1 MCWCVTIAT
10 SAPLTGV
17 TVSGPWPE
25 DGSPPPPL
33 HFAAISAEEFE
44 GELINLYRS
53 FFKGQFLYDV
63 GSDTGCA
70 CGLNRRYS
78 TSYYEGTTTV
88 NYYADE
94 SPLAFI
100 EFIRKHT
107 QAEDLEM
114 YIVWEDDRLK
124 DPIAYV
130 EIDSSALNIDNYFE
144 FESRKF
150 YRISKFPQV
159 VKKE

>member
-1 MCWCVTIAT
+1 MCWCVTVAT

-33 HFAAISAEEFE
+33 HFAAISAEEFD

-63 GSDTGCA
+63 GSDTGCG
-70 CGLNRRYS
+70 CGLNRHY
-78 TSYYEGTTTV
+78 TTIYYEGTTTRE
-88 NYYADE
+88 YYSDE

-100 EFIRKHT
+100 EFIRKYS
-107 QAEDLEM
+107 QEVDLEM
-114 YIVWEDDRLK
+114 YVVWETDQLK
-124 DPIAYV
+124 DPLSYV
-130 EIDSSALNIDNYFE
+130 EIDCSTLNIVNYFD
-144 FESRKF
+144 FESSIF
-150 YRISKFPQV
+150 YRFF
-159 VKKE
+159 

>member
-10 SAPLTGV
+10 SAPLSGV

-33 HFAAISAEEFE
+33 HFAAISAEEFK
-44 GELINLYRS
+44 GELIALYRS

-63 GSDTGCA
+63 GSDTGCG
-70 CGLNRRYS
+70 CGLNRSYK
-78 TSYYEGTTTV
+78 TIYYEGTTTQV
-88 NYYADE
+88 DYSDE
-94 SPLAFI
+94 SPLALI

-114 YIVWEDDRLK
+114 YVVWETDRLK
-124 DPIAYV
+124 APLSYV
-130 EIDSSALNIDNYFE
+130 EIDCSTLNIDTYFE
-144 FESRKF
+144 FESRIF
-150 YRISKFPQV
+150 YRFF
-159 VKKE
+159 

>member
-1 MCWCVTIAT
+1 MCWCVTVAT

-33 HFAAISAEEFE
+33 HFAAISAEEFD

-63 GSDTGCA
+63 GSDTGCG
-70 CGLNRRYS
+70 CGLNRHY
-78 TSYYEGTTTV
+78 TTIYYEGTTTRE
-88 NYYADE
+88 YYSDE

-100 EFIRKHT
+100 EFIRKYS
-107 QAEDLEM
+107 QEVDLEM
-114 YIVWEDDRLK
+114 YVVWETDQLK
-124 DPIAYV
+124 DPLSYV
-130 EIDSSALNIDNYFE
+130 EIDCSTLNIDNYFD
-144 FESRKF
+144 FESRIF
-150 YRISKFPQV
+150 YRFFM
-159 VKKE
+159 

>member
-33 HFAAISAEEFE
+33 HFAAISAEEHE

-63 GSDTGCA
+63 GSDTGCG

-78 TSYYEGTTTV
+78 TIYDNGTTTRE
-88 NYYADE
+88 YYSDE
-94 SPLAFI
+94 SPLALI
-100 EFIRKHT
+100 EFIRKYS
-107 QAEDLEM
+107 QEVDLEM
-114 YIVWEDDRLK
+114 YVVWETDQLK
-124 DPIAYV
+124 DPLSYV
-130 EIDSSALNIDNYFE
+130 EIDCSTLNIDNYFD
-144 FESRKF
+144 FESRIF
-150 YRISKFPQV
+150 YRFF
-159 VKKE
+159 

>member
-1 MCWCVTIAT
+1 MCWCVTVAT

-33 HFAAISAEEFE
+33 HFAAISAEEFD

-63 GSDTGCA
+63 GSDTGCG
-70 CGLNRRYS
+70 CGLNRHY
-78 TSYYEGTTTV
+78 TTIYYEGTTTRE
-88 NYYADE
+88 YYSDE

-100 EFIRKHT
+100 EFIRKYS
-107 QAEDLEM
+107 QEVDLEM
-114 YIVWEDDRLK
+114 YVVWETDQLK
-124 DPIAYV
+124 DPLSYV
-130 EIDSSALNIDNYFE
+130 EIDCSTLNIDNYFD
-144 FESRKF
+144 FESRIF
-150 YRISKFPQV
+150 YRFF
-159 VKKE
+159 